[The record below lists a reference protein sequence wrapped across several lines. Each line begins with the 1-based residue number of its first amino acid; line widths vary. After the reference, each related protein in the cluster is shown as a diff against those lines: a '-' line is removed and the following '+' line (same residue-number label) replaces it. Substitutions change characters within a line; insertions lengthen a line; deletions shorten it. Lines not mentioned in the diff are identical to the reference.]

1 MEKSIMTL
9 LTEAVAEG
17 KRWKVDFKNRS
28 LKINGEYLVEN
39 GVCNRITGIER
50 YPSDQFLWHVEKA
63 YELYKHS
70 IPSERSESRS
80 KNYFLALSEKEL
92 KDEDMMYGVD
102 REMAR
107 AELEGFV
114 LCSLLEGVTWD
125 ESWGKWFWQSSKD
138 KDLVLLREW
147 FEEPAKVEGV

>member
-1 MEKSIMTL
+1 MEKSVMTI

-17 KRWKVDFKNRS
+17 KKWNVDFKSRS
-28 LKINGEYLVEN
+28 LKINGEYLVKN
-39 GVCNRITGIER
+39 GECNRITGIVH
-50 YPSDQFLWHVEKA
+50 YPSEQFLWHVEKA

-80 KNYFLALSEKEL
+80 RNYFLALPEKEL

-107 AELEGFV
+107 ADLEGFV
-114 LCSLLEGVTWD
+114 LCSLFEGVTWD
-125 ESWGKWFWQSSKD
+125 ESWGKWFWQSPND
-138 KDLVLLREW
+138 KDLILLREW
-147 FEEPAKVEGV
+147 FEQPKEEVL